1 MQKKKK
7 QSLSTTA
14 DYQPAPVAPRVRVS
28 MRRSSVD
35 AMFVHGT
42 EDDSATGQVAVDD
55 RLQRALESLHG
66 ARQQAAALRQQRSTV
81 ALEDD
86 YEEEDF
92 RRSSDDDND
101 AQQPTFTLGQFRTP
115 QEMFAQLGTERVY
128 KKRLPYRTAN
138 SYDSS
143 DFVEPEPDDDN
154 YRDVERALTRQPL
167 GIAELL
173 REKRRKSRTKAAT
186 SADEIDVVTS
196 SSSISIEEAAT
207 ESDAGVNRAGGNNN
221 ADLARDSLDSS
232 DELVQARQSAR
243 VAVVVAS
250 SSDYWL
256 ESESDQTLADATR
269 ALGVRVVPPHVALSQ
284 LASFHVDYTAVDAK
298 GDVRIRVQ
306 ALSSRVPFDSVSFSD
321 VPVARFCQTL
331 CALSEVL
338 ALAPAFVVSR
348 FIDSSAVHVRDLLA
362 APTQS
367 EFWLAPRASPIV
379 EFAAIGGLIVALLA
393 DDALL
398 IHDVHSARAKDDWT
412 VAWDLSELLR
422 KKGAPAAATPASSAA
437 SAAPS
442 SARCLL
448 LSEACLIIVTGSQLH
463 LWNWRSLLRGGGD
476 LPKPTTTFALD
487 PVDKVI
493 LPRSDFSCVDACG
506 RVLLGG
512 NMGFAIYDLASE
524 QALFRFHV
532 RQASEMPSFHAIR
545 WSGECVVT
553 LEATG
558 ARVWRVAAQAE
569 MKNGGGTASESTAAN
584 ARRVITM
591 RSPPALIEPEDGSI
605 FCALH
610 VDSEWALLGDSY
622 GRIRA
627 LSLTSVTPQ
636 AARGGVAVVA
646 PAVAAT
652 LRNMKL
658 SGGKSGESNPSTSKK
673 SAARKARKADSDDDG
688 AEDGDD
694 RNRAVN
700 RSDDEDDDDDNDD
713 DNDNDDDDDDND
725 DDDDGVNSDVELEKA
740 LGSDDSTQIDQY
752 KDSDELN
759 DNLLALLTRVQKYGA
774 SGLKQAL
781 REHAG
786 VWRMRTTDGQT
797 LLHHAAAHALLDVI
811 GLILAKAPANFLAAK
826 DANGWTALHTA
837 ASCGRVSVV
846 ESLLANERLSL
857 SERASHDGTTPL
869 HLIACMPWNVA
880 MTPQMMAA
888 VFKSSGGNVDERNNV
903 LETPLHQ
910 ACLRGEPDMVRWLI
924 EHGASIDARKD
935 TGETP
940 LHIAARRGSLALV
953 RLLIDRGANVQLA
966 ANDGRL
972 ARDVAD
978 GLCAEALSRAM
989 VAGSVSNSARRG
1001 PGEVRERADDGAGA
1015 SVGLVA
1021 STSANSSLM
1030 ARLLGRRSE
1039 RDEGPAIVALGR
1051 KGDEAELR
1059 ALLRKS
1065 SAAVFAARDKHGQSV
1080 LHTAAFGGHGDI
1092 VNLLVRHKKCP
1103 PNIVQLRDKNG
1114 WTPLH
1119 AAASIGQLAIV
1130 YELLE
1135 HGGDIYTATATQ
1147 RGGTTTAHYLA
1158 RLPWTHELE
1167 LLWKRQL
1174 AVRRDV
1180 DVRDSHGRTPLF
1192 DAASKNRT
1200 KAMHFLMAEGADP
1213 NARAH
1218 DGSTPLHTAVA
1229 GNALEAV
1236 QVLIDA
1242 NVELLDADEIGTA
1255 RTLAHSLGNEE
1266 VAEVLDG
1273 YHHTLFSVASPRRK
1287 TGSLSKSRSRVRAS
1301 PSLAALPHRSVA
1313 AAHSAAE
1320 YLNVGVL
1327 PKQQRTAP
1335 GQERVN
1341 HLSRDGDVVFCG
1353 QESGALTQWSL
1364 SKRKAKKPV
1373 YALQCSGAVRS
1384 LAVRHGAVLALAQQS
1399 RDDIIGSDLS
1409 RSVAAT
1415 SSGLR
1420 ASVMA
1425 VPLTTYEL
1433 LAVQWGADAGRRTF
1447 DSRGRGLT
1455 SASALLGGV
1464 ELTLWMRLNID
1475 DKGDPVDADRQTLV
1489 QPWSERGIIASL
1501 LAHRSKLVLY
1511 VDVSVA
1517 KLAAFVK
1524 AGKLKLPFDVVPL
1537 SEVNSALGR
1546 LRREHLPLAPRALR
1560 GANDGLSGGAAHEAA
1575 MPIFVT
1581 LNRGGG
1587 FVTLYTLWSSGSS
1600 TPAPAAVLRAVFS
1613 AVAAKRCGDV
1623 GAGSGVGKARGPSV
1637 RPLKG
1642 AAGALSPPPPLLS
1655 APPATNNNKQK

>member
-1 MQKKKK
+1 
-7 QSLSTTA
+7 
-14 DYQPAPVAPRVRVS
+14 VAPRVRVS
-28 MRRSSVD
+28 VRRSSVD

-42 EDDSATGQVAVDD
+42 EDDSAAAQGAVDE
-55 RLQRALESLHG
+55 RLHRALESLQG
-66 ARQQAAALRQQRSTV
+66 ARQQAATLRQQRSNV

-92 RRSSDDDND
+92 RRSSDDDD
-101 AQQPTFTLGQFRTP
+101 GDARAQQPTFTLGQFRTP
-115 QEMFAQLGTERVY
+115 QELFAQLGTERVY

-143 DFVEPEPDDDN
+143 DFVEPDDDN
-154 YRDVERALTRQPL
+154 YGDVERALTRQPL

-173 REKRRKSRTKAAT
+173 REKRRKSRARAAT

-207 ESDAGVNRAGGNNN
+207 ESDAAANRAGGGNNN
-221 ADLARDSLDSS
+221 AELARDSLDSS

-284 LASFHVDYTAVDAK
+284 LASFHVDYTAVDAA

-321 VPVARFCQTL
+321 VPVARFCQTPL

-367 EFWLAPRASPIV
+367 EFWLAPRAAPIV
-379 EFAAIGGLIVALLA
+379 EFATIGGLIVALLA

-422 KKGAPAAATPASSAA
+422 KKGAPAAVAPASSASA
-437 SAAPS
+437 SASLS
-442 SARCLL
+442 SVRCLL
-448 LSEACLIIVTGSQLH
+448 LSEACLIIVAGSQLH

-476 LPKPTTTFALD
+476 LPMPTTSFALD

-553 LEATG
+553 FEATG

-591 RSPPALIEPEDGSI
+591 RSPPALIAPEGGSM

-610 VDSEWALLGDSY
+610 VDSEWALLGDSF

-627 LSLTSVTPQ
+627 LSLTSATPQ
-636 AARGGVAVVA
+636 ATRGGVAVVA

-652 LRNMKL
+652 LRNVKP
-658 SGGKSGESNPSTSKK
+658 SGGESKPSTSKK

-700 RSDDEDDDDDNDD
+700 RSDDDDEDDDDDDGGGGGGDKTGDD
-713 DNDNDDDDDDND
+713 DD

-740 LGSDDSTQIDQY
+740 LGSDDSTQVDQH

-857 SERASHDGTTPL
+857 SERASHDGMTPL
-869 HLIACMPWNVA
+869 HLIACMPWNVT

-924 EHGASIDARKD
+924 EHSASIDARKD

-1015 SVGLVA
+1015 GASVGLVA

-1051 KGDEAELR
+1051 KGDETELR

-1103 PNIVQLRDKNG
+1103 SNMVQLRDKNG

-1301 PSLAALPHRSVA
+1301 PSLAAPPHRSVA
-1313 AAHSAAE
+1313 ATHSAAE

-1327 PKQQRTAP
+1327 PKQQRAAP

-1575 MPIFVT
+1575 MPIFAT

-1587 FVTLYTLWSSGSS
+1587 FVTLYTLWSSGTS

-1642 AAGALSPPPPLLS
+1642 AAGALSPPPP
-1655 APPATNNNKQK
+1655 PPPPTTTTTTTTNKQK